1 MLKKIVMLVCFSSVV
16 FADWSFVDISY
27 VNEAGKT
34 VSVTSKEQI
43 PECKQ
48 GKVRYACAPPPYL
61 AFLVRPCI
69 CYTKCISKKKVKS
82 LNWFERKKICLWW
95 W

>member
-1 MLKKIVMLVCFSSVV
+1 MLKKIVMVVCFSSVL

-43 PECKQ
+43 PACKE
-48 GKVRYACAPPPYL
+48 GEVRYACAPLPYL
-61 AFLVRPCI
+61 AFLVRPWI
-69 CYTKCISKKKVKS
+69 SYTKCMPKKKLEDLS
-82 LNWFERKKICLWW
+82 WFGKKRLCFW
-95 W
+95 